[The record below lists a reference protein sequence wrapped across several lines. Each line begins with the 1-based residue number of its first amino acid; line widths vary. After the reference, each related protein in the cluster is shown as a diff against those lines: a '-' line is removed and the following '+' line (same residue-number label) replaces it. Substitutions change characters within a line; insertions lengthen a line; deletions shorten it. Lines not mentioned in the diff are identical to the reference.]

1 MVLSPRR
8 VTRLRTQGAA
18 GFSTVADCGHTE
30 RRDDDLV
37 PGPSML
43 KRIVSEL
50 ETTGT
55 KFILPMGDTDAMQQ
69 LAQPLR
75 ALISLGVKP
84 EFVIDACVK
93 NPELFRN
100 LTTKGE
106 DAWQILNVFV
116 ESCGMTYEDAMRMF
130 ASYGE
135 ELLACSP
142 GGVQSRLDVL
152 VTCDV
157 PAGKACGRV
166 VRRCPA
172 LLFARDPKEMSS
184 VAEALCGF
192 FSRKEVAGV
201 VQAAPEVLLKNIEEL
216 EEKYEYIFFQMCIEG
231 DEFKECMKWPA
242 MSLEEIMTRHEF
254 LLKTGRYTT
263 PDPKHPQKKME
274 NPRLHQILDSNDDNF
289 AIQVAG
295 VTREEWTVYRAFSEQ
310 LSNRSGGEERP
321 YERVKPSKRKAYER
335 RRKEAKTPE
344 NHVFDATAPQ
354 RP

>member
-1 MVLSPRR
+1 
-8 VTRLRTQGAA
+8 
-18 GFSTVADCGHTE
+18 
-30 RRDDDLV
+30 
-37 PGPSML
+37 
-43 KRIVSEL
+43 
-50 ETTGT
+50 
-55 KFILPMGDTDAMQQ
+55 
-69 LAQPLR
+69 
-75 ALISLGVKP
+75 
-84 EFVIDACVK
+84 
-93 NPELFRN
+93 
-100 LTTKGE
+100 
-106 DAWQILNVFV
+106 
-116 ESCGMTYEDAMRMF
+116 
-130 ASYGE
+130 
-135 ELLACSP
+135 LACSP

-263 PDPKHPQKKME
+263 PDPKHPQKKM
-274 NPRLHQILDSNDDNF
+274 
-289 AIQVAG
+289 VAG

-344 NHVFDATAPQ
+344 NHSIYTALTASQLQSCGSSAAASGTGPANTLAMGN
-354 RP
+354 RPALDVAALVDRAMSIDEHLQSMPMPMTGWNDHQFRSQEVGK